1 MSRRTFVAP
10 ATDLGI
16 DGEILITI
24 YDTTVTIALRETGAR
39 TWGPPIIA
47 EERP

>member
-1 MSRRTFVAP
+1 MTRRTYVAP
-10 ATDLGI
+10 ATELGI

-24 YDTTVTIALRETGAR
+24 YDTGVTIALRETGAR

-47 EERP
+47 EARP